1 MVKVLITEP
10 AMAGMVGRFAERL
23 PPGTDVVAVSSFDD
37 GEFRRLAR
45 DATVLVNARRPIDAS
60 TLAMAP
66 ELRFVQLIGAGFDTI
81 DRAAVADAG
90 IAVAYNPGVNKV
102 GAAEHTVMLMLALI
116 KRLPISEERTRAGA
130 FVPGEVI
137 AAGID
142 DLADATVGLVGMGQ
156 IGRAVAE
163 RLVPF
168 GPRIVY
174 HTRRPVPEVE
184 ERLGARHVALS
195 ELLASSTIVSL
206 HVPLSRET
214 HHLIGA
220 AELAAMSRG
229 SYLVNAGRG
238 GLVDEAALRAAIVSG
253 HLAGAALD
261 VLEHETDGR
270 NPFADLP
277 GVIVTP
283 HLGGGSRNSMN
294 GVLERSAANIR
305 RFLAGDPVVD
315 RVPGIEG
322 P

>member
-1 MVKVLITEP
+1 MVKVLIAEP

-163 RLVPF
+163 RLVAF

-174 HTRRPVPEVE
+174 HTRRPVVEVE
-184 ERLGARHVALS
+184 EQLGARHVALG

-206 HVPLSRET
+206 HVPLTRDT
-214 HHLIGA
+214 HHLIGGLSWQPCHVAPTWSTPDA
-220 AELAAMSRG
+220 AAWSTRPPSARPSSAGISRAPG
-229 SYLVNAGRG
+229 STCSSTRRMV
-238 GLVDEAALRAAIVSG
+238 
-253 HLAGAALD
+253 
-261 VLEHETDGR
+261 ETR
-270 NPFADLP
+270 SPACP
-277 GVIVTP
+277 G
-283 HLGGGSRNSMN
+283 
-294 GVLERSAANIR
+294 
-305 RFLAGDPVVD
+305 
-315 RVPGIEG
+315 
-322 P
+322 